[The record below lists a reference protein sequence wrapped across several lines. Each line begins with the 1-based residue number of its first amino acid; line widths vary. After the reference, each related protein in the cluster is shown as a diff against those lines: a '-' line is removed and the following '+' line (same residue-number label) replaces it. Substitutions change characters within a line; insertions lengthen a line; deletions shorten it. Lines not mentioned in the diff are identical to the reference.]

1 MFHPRLSAAGFER
14 AAADRVRLVPRGS
27 ATVYPAIPDELVYQT
42 AEQLVAALG
51 VIAAFVSMWFGARVP

>member
-1 MFHPRLSAAGFER
+1 
-14 AAADRVRLVPRGS
+14 
-27 ATVYPAIPDELVYQT
+27 VYPAIPDELVYQT